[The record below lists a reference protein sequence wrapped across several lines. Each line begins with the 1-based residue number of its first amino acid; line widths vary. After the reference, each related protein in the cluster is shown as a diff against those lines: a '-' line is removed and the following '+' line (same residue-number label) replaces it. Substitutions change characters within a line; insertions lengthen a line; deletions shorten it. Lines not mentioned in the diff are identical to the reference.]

1 VDIKTKQIAPEVLW
15 KEFIENDSQP
25 ARHQLIVNYVGLV
38 KYVIFNMNMPANSL
52 LEEQD
57 FMNIGVI
64 GLCEAIERYDPARGV
79 KFESYAVPRIRGKIQ
94 DEMRRLDWLSRTAR
108 KKATELI
115 EVTDRIRSE
124 KGREVSHEEVIER
137 LGITTQQFQSY
148 LDAAAAA
155 KASIS
160 LNEAATQV
168 MTIDDETFDPLME
181 LPDEDYINK
190 LDEMQNIERVAHIT
204 NYLQTLKEKKR
215 LVISLYY
222 YEELTFKEIGQLL
235 DISESRVCQI
245 HAQVI
250 KELRSQLHE
259 YENA

>member
-1 VDIKTKQIAPEVLW
+1 MNIDTNKITVDELW
-15 KEFIENDSQP
+15 AEFTEKDSQK
-25 ARHQLIVNYVGLV
+25 ARHKLIVNYIGLV
-38 KYVIFNMNMPANSL
+38 KYVIFNMNMPSNSL

-57 FMNIGVI
+57 FLNIGII
-64 GLCEAIERYDPARGV
+64 GLCEAIERYDFTRGV

-108 KKATELI
+108 KKATELMEI
-115 EVTDRIRSE
+115 TDKIRIE
-124 KGREVSHEEVIER
+124 KGREVSYEEVIER
-137 LGITTQQFQSY
+137 LGISTQQFQSY

-160 LNEAATQV
+160 LNEATTQV
-168 MTIDDETFDPLME
+168 MTIDDETFDPLLE

-190 LDEMQNIERVAHIT
+190 LDEMQNIERIDHIT
-204 NYLQTLKEKKR
+204 TYLQELKEKKR

-222 YEELTFKEIGQLL
+222 YEELTFKEIGTIL

-245 HAQVI
+245 HSQVI
-250 KELRSQLHE
+250 KELREQVKE